1 MLFLYNNV
9 CVQAQLLDKAAGA
22 YVRFRLGGVRFAN
35 LYKHARR
42 IIFITDSIS
51 S

>member
-1 MLFLYNNV
+1 MSLLYDYLI

-22 YVRFRLGGVRFAN
+22 YVRFRLGGVRVAN
-35 LYKHARR
+35 YTSMSESL
-42 IIFITDSIS
+42 FITDSVS